1 MSSLKRSSSL
11 TVVLCILCFAAAAAA
26 QVTLP
31 RPSQKA
37 SVMQRIGVTDVT
49 ITYSRPA
56 VKGRTIWGDPLPG
69 QLADVKGEATLDDQ
83 NKRPKDAVIAPYGH
97 VWRTGAN
104 EATMFVVTDDVLI
117 NGQKLPA
124 GSYSL
129 HTIPN
134 KDEWTIVFNGTANQW
149 GSFDYDPAKDTLRV
163 KAKPQW
169 LDTNQE
175 WLSYTF
181 DPVTPDSAQVNIRW
195 EKINVPFT
203 VKVPDVGAVTM
214 AHIKSALAAAK
225 PDDWR
230 TPMQAGVYLLTND
243 DKSDDAQGLAYL
255 DQSIKVKET
264 FQNLANKANALYRM
278 GRKEEAL
285 ALADQA
291 IQRGKADKI
300 DTSGFEKRVADMK
313 AGKM

>member
-1 MSSLKRSSSL
+1 MSSLKRSCSL
-11 TVVLCILCFAAAAAA
+11 LAVLCVLCFAAAASA
-26 QVTLP
+26 QLPLP

-37 SVMQRIGVTDVT
+37 TVMQRIGVTDVT
-49 ITYSRPA
+49 ITYSRPG
-56 VKGRTIWGDPLPG
+56 VKGRKIWGDPLPG
-69 QLADVKGEATLDDQ
+69 QTNNVKGQATLDNQ
-83 NKRPKDAVIAPYGH
+83 NERPEGAPIVPWGH

-104 EATMFVVTDDVLI
+104 EATTFVITDDVLI

-169 LDTNQE
+169 VDTSEE

-181 DPVTPDSAQVNIRW
+181 DPVTDDSAQVNIRW
-195 EKINVPFT
+195 EKISVPFT
-203 VKVPDVGAVTM
+203 VKVPDVNALTISKLQKAV
-214 AHIKSALAAAK
+214 SEAK

-230 TPMQAGVYLLTND
+230 TPYQAAVYALNNKNPAD
-243 DKSDDAQGLAYL
+243 DPQGIAWLE
-255 DQSIKVKET
+255 QSIKVKET
-264 FQNLANKANALYRM
+264 FQNLSFKANALYKA
-278 GRKEEAL
+278 GKKDEAF
-285 ALADQA
+285 ALADRA
-291 IQRGKADKI
+291 IQRGKADKV
-300 DTSGFEKRVADMK
+300 DTTAFEKRLADMK
-313 AGKM
+313 AGKI